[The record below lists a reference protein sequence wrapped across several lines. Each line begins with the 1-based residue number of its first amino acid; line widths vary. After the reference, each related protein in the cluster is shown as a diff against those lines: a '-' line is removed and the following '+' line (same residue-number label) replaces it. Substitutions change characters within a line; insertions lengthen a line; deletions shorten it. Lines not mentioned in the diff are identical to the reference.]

1 MKKKI
6 IKAKLGMGIIGVAA
20 DAFKNSQ
27 TVRDIGGNLG
37 LIPKLLSDK
46 YNKEEEEKEKQ
57 LRASQQVA
65 EPTGMMDGGSVLCGE
80 QVQQSR
86 ELNFKEYFNGF
97 KRSKKISNV

>member
-65 EPTGMMDGGSVLCGE
+65 EGGYASVAKI
-80 QVQQSR
+80 SR
-86 ELNFKEYFNGF
+86 SYK
-97 KRSKKISNV
+97 KKI

>member
-65 EPTGMMDGGSVLCGE
+65 EPTGMMGGGSVMRGTGAAIKGTKF
-80 QVQQSR
+80 QGV
-86 ELNFKEYFNGF
+86 F
-97 KRSKKISNV
+97 

>member
-57 LRASQQVA
+57 LRANQQVA
-65 EPTGMMDGGSVLCGE
+65 EPAEMMDGGPV
-80 QVQQSR
+80 
-86 ELNFKEYFNGF
+86 
-97 KRSKKISNV
+97 NVMRGTGAAIKGTKFQGVF

>member
-6 IKAKLGMGIIGVAA
+6 IKAKLGMGVIGVAA

-65 EPTGMMDGGSVLCGE
+65 EPTGMMDGGPV
-80 QVQQSR
+80 
-86 ELNFKEYFNGF
+86 
-97 KRSKKISNV
+97 NVMRGTGAAIKGTKFQGVF

>member
-65 EPTGMMDGGSVLCGE
+65 EPTGMMGGGSV
-80 QVQQSR
+80 
-86 ELNFKEYFNGF
+86 
-97 KRSKKISNV
+97 NVMRGTGAAIKGTKFQGVF

>member
-1 MKKKI
+1 MKKKV

-46 YNKEEEEKEKQ
+46 
-57 LRASQQVA
+57 L
-65 EPTGMMDGGSVLCGE
+65 
-80 QVQQSR
+80 
-86 ELNFKEYFNGF
+86 
-97 KRSKKISNV
+97 